1 MEMRKYNRKYNAYCG
16 GTWNIKIEHARL
28 NMAYVKLLTA
38 IALKPNCTRREAY
51 TFAYGSFLNTAGK
64 EFSACVWTSLRK
76 SGLIDEFIVKEFMGN
91 WHHTYALTEKGKSAW
106 NMHLQILL
114 PQMSL
119 KMPWN
124 VFVLIESLVKEN

>member
-1 MEMRKYNRKYNAYCG
+1 MEMRKFNRKYNAYCG
-16 GTWNIKIEHARL
+16 GTWNIKIERARL

-91 WHHTYALTEKGKSAW
+91 WHHTYALTEKGKKCLEYAFANSITA
-106 NMHLQILL
+106 
-114 PQMSL
+114 
-119 KMPWN
+119 N
-124 VFVLIESLVKEN
+124 VTKNAMERIRANRING

>member
-1 MEMRKYNRKYNAYCG
+1 MEVHKFNRKYNAYCG

-51 TFAYGSFLNTAGK
+51 AFAYGSFLNAFGK

-76 SGLIDEFIVKEFMGN
+76 SGLIDEFLVKESTSN
-91 WHHTYALTEKGKSAW
+91 WRHAYALTEKGKKCLEYAFANSITA
-106 NMHLQILL
+106 NVTKNAMERILA
-114 PQMSL
+114 
-119 KMPWN
+119 N
-124 VFVLIESLVKEN
+124 RING